1 MLINFMKSDYQ
12 KIIERNSKLEE
23 ENIRQ
28 YSKIKML
35 EKEVEWFKRE
45 NQKLTKKNEELI
57 LLLREYID
65 KHNEK
70 LH

>member
-1 MLINFMKSDYQ
+1 MKSDYQ